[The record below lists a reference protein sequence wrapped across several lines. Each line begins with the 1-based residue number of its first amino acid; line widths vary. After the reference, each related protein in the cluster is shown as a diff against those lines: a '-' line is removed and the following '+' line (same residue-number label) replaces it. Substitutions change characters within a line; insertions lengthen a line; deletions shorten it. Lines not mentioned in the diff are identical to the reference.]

1 VKPVFGNGASR
12 TAPVAPPAAVAAT
25 GNREDLAALDS
36 IWTSENPI
44 GVSPGMD
51 PNRRPPK
58 PLDPG
63 QRSRFWWFVA
73 FSLALIL
80 AIALGFAILF
90 WRGLS
95 PADKETLLRIGTDNL
110 GYLFGGLIL
119 LLAAIFAGLD
129 GMFNIYILPLARLIE
144 EFAIL
149 INVNPAHRVQ
159 LEGGRDIIRLA
170 HMINAGA
177 DRFEALHRGI
187 DDRVRQ
193 IRAQAEAEKQM
204 LAAVLAELPQGVLLC
219 NVEGQVMLYNRL
231 ARIYL
236 SGEAAEG
243 ADAECYLGLGR
254 SVFRILDQPCLDSAV
269 KEMSEMLALHPEGDV
284 GSALILRGAAGRRLY
299 AQTAPIVYADGR
311 YGGFILLLNDI
322 ERQILFE
329 ERFIGQWQRLRQ
341 RTGQMLGHL
350 NRPGSATDCLD
361 ALRPQLLDELS
372 ALHQT
377 LTQVP
382 PLVDTGLWPL
392 EPTPAAAFLWG
403 VRHAAA
409 RQLNLKLTLEN
420 EPAGLELELDAGLMR
435 QALLCLMGRLRDLAG
450 VDEMTLRLVVRP
462 PWAGL
467 QIIWRAPPPGLQW
480 LRHQLGQP
488 IETPSRML
496 PLTIKQV
503 FDHHRLVM
511 EQLDTDLPEGT
522 CGLHLDFPVL
532 TDILPRETEIRGGAI
547 VAPSRPEFYDFD
559 LFHQPGISPEINDRP
574 LTELTY
580 TVFDTETT
588 GLDPTRDEIISIG
601 AVRIVNG
608 RILYEE
614 CFDQLVDPRRPLSP
628 DSIRVHGILPE
639 RLVGQPTIDQ
649 ALPSFQRFTEETVL
663 VGHNAAFDLRMFQVK
678 AASTGVVFINP
689 VLDTML
695 LSSVVN
701 PSLKE
706 HNLDAIARRL
716 LGRSVAD
723 RHTALGDA
731 LATAE
736 IFLKLIPLLKEMD
749 IITFAQALA
758 AARRTYYA
766 RLKY

>member
-1 VKPVFGNGASR
+1 M
-12 TAPVAPPAAVAAT
+12 VAT
-25 GNREDLAALDS
+25 KGNRKDLAVLES
-36 IWTSENPI
+36 IWTSERPV
-44 GVSPGMD
+44 GVPPGWD
-51 PNRRPPK
+51 PHRRPPR

-63 QRSRFWWFVA
+63 KRSRFWWFVA
-73 FSLALIL
+73 FSLLLIL
-80 AIALGFAILF
+80 TIAAGFGILF

-95 PADKETLLRIGTDNL
+95 PEDQETLLRIGADNL

-149 INVNPAHRVQ
+149 INVNPNHRVQ
-159 LEGGRDIIRLA
+159 LEGGRDIVRLA

-219 NVEGQVMLYNRL
+219 NAEGQVMLYNRL

-236 SGEAAEG
+236 SGESAEG

-254 SVFRILDQPCLDSAV
+254 SVFRILDQPCLDKAV
-269 KEMSEMLALHPEGDV
+269 AEMAEMLALHPEGDV

-322 ERQILFE
+322 ERQISFE

-341 RTGQMLGHL
+341 RTGQLLDHLG
-350 NRPGSATDCLD
+350 RPGQKKDCMD
-361 ALRPQLLDELS
+361 DLRPQLLDELG

-382 PLVDTGLWPL
+382 PLIDTGLWPL

-403 VRHAAA
+403 LRHAAA
-409 RQLNLKLTLEN
+409 RRLDLTLTLEN

-435 QALLCLMGRLRDLAG
+435 QALLCLMRRLRDLTG
-450 VDEMTLRLVVRP
+450 VDAMALKFVVQP
-462 PWAGL
+462 PWASLEITWHG
-467 QIIWRAPPPGLQW
+467 PPPGLQW

-488 IETPSRML
+488 LETTSRTL

-503 FDHHRLVM
+503 FDHHRLM
-511 EQLDTDLPEGT
+511 MGLLSSARAEGES
-522 CGLHLDFPVL
+522 GLRLDFPVL
-532 TDILPRETEIRGGAI
+532 TETLARDAEIRGGAI

-559 LFHQPGISPEINDRP
+559 LFHQPGISPELDDRP
-574 LTELTY
+574 LAELTC

-588 GLDPTRDEIISIG
+588 GLDPARDEIISIG

-614 CFDQLVDPRRPLSP
+614 YFDQLVDPQRPLSP
-628 DSIRVHGILPE
+628 ESIRVHGILPE
-639 RLVGQPTIDQ
+639 RLAGQPTIDQ
-649 ALPSFQRFTEETVL
+649 VLPSFQRFAEDTVL

-678 AASTGVVFINP
+678 AASTGVIFINP

-695 LSSVVN
+695 LSAVVN

-716 LGRSVAD
+716 LGRSIAD

-736 IFLKLIPLLKEMD
+736 IFLKLIPLLKEMG
-749 IITFAQALA
+749 IVTFAQALA
-758 AARRTYYA
+758 AARKTYYA